1 MAQFTFF
8 PRRRKPVTRGDH
20 EELDEEQWTSRTSRG
35 MLMRE
40 REGGEENVKS
50 LADRVTP
57 LKLR

>member
-1 MAQFTFF
+1 M
-8 PRRRKPVTRGDH
+8 TRGDH
-20 EELDEEQWTSRTSRG
+20 EELDKEQWTSRTSRG